1 MVHKEALQDQVKV
14 RNCEVKFNSVLPI
27 NFRNAINS
35 HVLQIMLMQ
44 IIGGDLDGVRKEQQ
58 AVRAKI
64 KQLDD
69 ALKAIDNDI
78 KTLQDELTSVTE
90 KRGRAHESIQQLRK
104 NRDEG
109 VCWIA

>member
-1 MVHKEALQDQVKV
+1 M
-14 RNCEVKFNSVLPI
+14 
-27 NFRNAINS
+27 
-35 HVLQIMLMQ
+35 
-44 IIGGDLDGVRKEQQ
+44 DGVRKEQQ
-58 AVRAKI
+58 QVRAKI

-90 KRGRAHESIQQLRK
+90 KRGKAHESIQQLRK

-109 VCWIA
+109 VCLIFQSYQFQLLTVLIVLCWGSWC